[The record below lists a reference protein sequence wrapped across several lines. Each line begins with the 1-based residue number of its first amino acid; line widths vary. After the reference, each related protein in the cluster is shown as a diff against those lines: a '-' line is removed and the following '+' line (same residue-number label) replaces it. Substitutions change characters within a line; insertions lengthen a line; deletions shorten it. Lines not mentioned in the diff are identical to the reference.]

1 MSDFEKISKMDLAN
15 IDRPDGAADPE
26 AESSAQTEAE
36 STAENGTEEKQVK
49 HEMAKPV
56 GEHYYVNAMVTD
68 KELIPFVFRHTY
80 TQPVTLIFTV
90 IGIVWPIYNLI
101 THQRMMISLACAF
114 VFLIFYPLSTY
125 VQGKK
130 ANKANR
136 IYDDEFHYMV
146 DEVGL
151 HLEVL
156 GDAADFAWKDVV
168 KMTVMKPVLVLYTG
182 RNRAFLMPTGAM
194 GDQKDTIIE
203 FIRRHI
209 RENGGKA

>member
-1 MSDFEKISKMDLAN
+1 MSDLEKFSKMDLAN
-15 IDRPDGAADPE
+15 IDRPGGEADSQGEDGAQASEPE
-26 AESSAQTEAE
+26 KE
-36 STAENGTEEKQVK
+36 VK

-56 GEHYYVNAMVTD
+56 GEHYYVNARVTD
-68 KELIPFVFRHTY
+68 RELIPFVFRHTY
-80 TQPVTLIFTV
+80 SQPVTILCTV

-101 THQRMMISLACAF
+101 RHQNLIYSLVCAF
-114 VFLIFYPLSTY
+114 VFLVFYPLSTY
-125 VQGKK
+125 IQGKK

-136 IYDDEFHYMV
+136 VYEDEFHYMV
-146 DEVGL
+146 DEFGL

-156 GDAADFAWKDVV
+156 GDAADFAWKDVNRV
-168 KMTVMKPVLVLYTG
+168 TVMKPVLVLYTG